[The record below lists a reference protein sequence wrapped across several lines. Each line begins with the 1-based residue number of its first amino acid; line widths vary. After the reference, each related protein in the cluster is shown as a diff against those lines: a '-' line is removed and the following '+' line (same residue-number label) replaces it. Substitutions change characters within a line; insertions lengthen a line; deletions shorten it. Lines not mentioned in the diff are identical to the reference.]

1 MISKI
6 PLSLTYLRIIIIP
19 IFVFAFFIPGEIGK
33 WTTCGLFVFACITD
47 YLDGKLARSLNQES
61 KLGALLDPIADK
73 IIVAVAIIL
82 LIHDETIKDLTL
94 FAALIIISR
103 EILVSGLRE
112 FLASLQLSLPVSS
125 LSKAKT
131 FIQMFALSV
140 LLSGEPGNNLLLGYG
155 RDIGLFSLWVAA
167 AVTVYTGYVYLV
179 KGLKHI

>member
-1 MISKI
+1 MVSKI
-6 PLSLTYLRIIIIP
+6 PLSLTFLRIIIIP

-33 WTTCGLFVFACITD
+33 WTTCGLFIFACITD

-140 LLSGEPGNNLLLGYG
+140 LLSGEPGNNFLLGYG

-167 AVTVYTGYVYLV
+167 VVTVYTGYVYLV

>member
-1 MISKI
+1 MVSKI

-19 IFVFAFFIPGEIGK
+19 FFVFAFFIPSEIGR
-33 WTTCGLFVFACITD
+33 WSACGIFVFACLTD

-73 IIVAVAIIL
+73 IIVAVALML

-112 FLASLQLSLPVSS
+112 FLASLQISLPVSS

-131 FIQMFALSV
+131 SIQMFALSV
-140 LLSGEPGNNLLLGYG
+140 LLSGEPGNDLLYGYG
-155 RDIGLFSLWVAA
+155 KDLGLTSLWVSAV
-167 AVTVYTGYVYLV
+167 VTVYTGYKYLI
-179 KGLKHI
+179 KGLKHV

>member
-1 MISKI
+1 M
-6 PLSLTYLRIIIIP
+6 
-19 IFVFAFFIPGEIGK
+19 
-33 WTTCGLFVFACITD
+33 
-47 YLDGKLARSLNQES
+47 
-61 KLGALLDPIADK
+61 
-73 IIVAVAIIL
+73 L

-140 LLSGEPGNNLLLGYG
+140 LLSGEPGNILLLGYG
-155 RDIGLFSLWVAA
+155 RDIGLISLWIAA
-167 AVTVYTGYVYLV
+167 GVTVYTGYVYLV

>member
-1 MISKI
+1 MLSKI
-6 PLSLTYLRIIIIP
+6 PLSLTYLRILIIP
-19 IFVFAFFIPGEIGK
+19 FFVFAFFINSDFGRWI
-33 WTTCGLFVFACITD
+33 TCGLFVFACITD
-47 YLDGKLARSLNQES
+47 YLDGKLARTLNQES

-112 FLASLQLSLPVSS
+112 FLASLSISLPVSS

-140 LLSGEPGNNLLLGYG
+140 LLSGQPGNELLLGYG
-155 RDIGLFSLWVAA
+155 RDIGLSSLWVAA
-167 AVTVYTGYVYLV
+167 VVTVYTGYKYLI
-179 KGLKHI
+179 KGLKHV

>member
-1 MISKI
+1 MLSKI
-6 PLSLTYLRIIIIP
+6 PLSLTYLRILIIP
-19 IFVFAFFIPGEIGK
+19 FFIFTFFIKSDFGR
-33 WTTCGLFVFACITD
+33 WMTCGLFVFACLTD

-73 IIVAVAIIL
+73 IIVAVAIML

-112 FLASLQLSLPVSS
+112 FLASLSISLPVSS

-140 LLSGEPGNNLLLGYG
+140 LLSGEPGNDFLLGYG
-155 RDIGLFSLWVAA
+155 RDIGLSSLWIA
-167 AVTVYTGYVYLV
+167 AVITVYTGYIYLV
-179 KGLKHI
+179 KGLKYV

>member
-1 MISKI
+1 MVSKI
-6 PLSLTYLRIIIIP
+6 PLSLTFLRIIIIP

-33 WTTCGLFVFACITD
+33 WTTCGLFIFACITD

-140 LLSGEPGNNLLLGYG
+140 LLSGESGNNFLLGYG

>member
-19 IFVFAFFIPGEIGK
+19 FFVFAFFIPGEVGR
-33 WTTCGLFVFACITD
+33 WSTCGIFVFACLTD

-73 IIVAVAIIL
+73 IIVAVALML

-112 FLASLQLSLPVSS
+112 FLASLQISLPVSS

-140 LLSGEPGNNLLLGYG
+140 LLSGEPGNDFLYGYG
-155 RDIGLFSLWVAA
+155 RDLGLTSLWLS
-167 AVTVYTGYVYLV
+167 AVITVYTGYKYLI
-179 KGLKHI
+179 KGLKHV

>member
-1 MISKI
+1 MTSKI

-33 WTTCGLFVFACITD
+33 WTTCGLFVFASITD
-47 YLDGKLARSLNQES
+47 YLDGKLARTLNQES

-140 LLSGEPGNNLLLGYG
+140 LLSGDPGNDLLFGYG
-155 RDIGLFSLWVAA
+155 KDIGLVSLWIAA
-167 AVTVYTGYVYLV
+167 VVTVYTGYVYLI

>member
-1 MISKI
+1 MVSKI

-19 IFVFAFFIPGEIGK
+19 VFVFAFFIPGDAGRWI
-33 WTTCGLFVFACITD
+33 TCGLFVFACITD

-73 IIVAVAIIL
+73 IIVAVAIML

-140 LLSGEPGNNLLLGYG
+140 LLSGEPGNILLLGYG
-155 RDIGLFSLWVAA
+155 RDIGLISLWIAA
-167 AVTVYTGYVYLV
+167 GVTVYTGYVYLV